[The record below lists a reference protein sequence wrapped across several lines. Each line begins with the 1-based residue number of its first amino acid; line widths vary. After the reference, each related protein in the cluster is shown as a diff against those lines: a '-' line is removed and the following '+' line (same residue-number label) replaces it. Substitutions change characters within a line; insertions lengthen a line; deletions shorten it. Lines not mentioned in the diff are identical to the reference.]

1 MPGAGHLSTKELNA
15 AWNNKKKRKVSDKVN
30 VGDHLGV
37 LFKGAEYHVVI
48 TKVNKVTFNVEYD
61 DGSIAE
67 KVAINDERGPY
78 NPDGV
83 WRRVSP
89 DTVFATSTTTTTT
102 VESEDELP
110 EDLPLSS
117 SDDDDSSSSSSDS
130 SSSSSDE
137 ESDEEEV
144 EEVVVMSSQKRRRLS
159 LQQ

>member
-1 MPGAGHLSTKELNA
+1 MGE
-15 AWNNKKKRKVSDKVN
+15 
-30 VGDHLGV
+30 HLGV

-67 KVAINDERGPY
+67 KVAINDERGPH

-89 DTVFATSTTTTTT
+89 DTVFDTPPDDH

-110 EDLPLSS
+110 EDVPLSS
-117 SDDDDSSSSSSDS
+117 SDEEDDDETNEDSSSSSS

-137 ESDEEEV
+137 EDV
-144 EEVVVMSSQKRRRLS
+144 EVVVVRSSQKRRRLK
-159 LQQ
+159 Q